1 MKIQRQNLG
10 DIIRRLVT
18 DKGLSDAKF
27 AEMIGMKRQNV
38 KKTVF
43 EKHSLDTDLLCT
55 ISEVLE
61 CNLFDYFKSNPDDDA
76 SKTELRA
83 TLSIEMG
90 QERQDRTIRFVFGN
104 NDIEILDNS

>member
-10 DIIRRLVT
+10 EIIRQIVT
-18 DKGLSDAKF
+18 DKGLSDAAF
-27 AEMIGMKRQNV
+27 AKLIGMQRQNV

-43 EKHSLDTDLLCT
+43 EKRSLDTELLCT

-61 CNLFDYFKSNPDDDA
+61 CNLFDYFKSNTNDDTK
-76 SKTELRA
+76 KTELRA

-90 QERQDRTIRFVFGN
+90 QEKQDKTIRFVFGE
-104 NDIEILDNS
+104 NDIEILNK